1 MIEKQRKQIF
11 SWNIFYLGFFSFNTN
26 AFIQTNKL
34 KRNSHRMDLP
44 PTKFSN
50 TVLIEFLLNWT
61 WNKNAFLSNTK
72 NNTQNIDSQKNPTS
86 FPLSFVNKW
95 TEGLNSIVSKILIW

>member
-1 MIEKQRKQIF
+1 
-11 SWNIFYLGFFSFNTN
+11 
-26 AFIQTNKL
+26 
-34 KRNSHRMDLP
+34 MDLP

-95 TEGLNSIVSKILIW
+95 TEGLNSIVSKILVW